1 MQCSEGKNMNPD
13 KNTVFQKNG
22 KQTFFWNMAGGF
34 CNSITSFLL
43 LLFVTRILG
52 SDEAGIFS
60 FAFATAQLMLTIGKF
75 GMRAYQATDVNEI
88 IGFPSYLVSRMIS
101 CLLMLAAS
109 WIYIIW
115 NGYEGRKLWII
126 LLVCLIKIPDAVE
139 DVFHGELQRIG
150 KLDLAGKLLTLRNVL
165 TIFVFTATLILS
177 RDLQTTCFT
186 AAFFSI
192 VVTLW
197 LNLWYT
203 SRWSKIS
210 IHGNAQQLKGL
221 FAGCLPLFVASFLS
235 LYIYNAPKNA
245 IDSLLA
251 YEYQTYYSILFMP
264 AFVIN
269 LFSEFAF
276 KPVLTNLAV
285 SWDKKD
291 IQSFSKSVFTLL
303 GLIVVLTIVVIL
315 GASILGIPVL
325 SLVYGVDLSPYKT
338 ELLVL
343 LSGGGF
349 GAGAYFLY
357 NVLTSMRKQGIILTG
372 YATVAILVT
381 VLSPKLV
388 EQYHM
393 FGAAMSYFCS
403 IMALFLFFFIM
414 LFVIIIVRKQT
425 INNQVKTDEG
435 VSNYSGI

>member
-1 MQCSEGKNMNPD
+1 MNPE
-13 KNTVFQKNG
+13 KNRILEKNG

-34 CNSITSFLL
+34 CNSVTSFLL

-52 SDEAGIFS
+52 SEEAGIFS

-75 GMRAYQATDVNEI
+75 GMRAYQATDVNVI
-88 IGFPSYLVSRMIS
+88 IGFPSYLVSRIIS
-101 CLLMLAAS
+101 CVLMLAAS

-115 NGYEGRKLWII
+115 NGYEGRKLWIM

-150 KLDLAGKLLTLRNVL
+150 KLDLAGKLLTFRNLL
-165 TIFVFTATLILS
+165 TIFVFTATLIMF
-177 RDLQTTCFT
+177 RDLHITCFT
-186 AAFFSI
+186 AAVFSI

-197 LNLWYT
+197 INLWYT
-203 SRWSKIS
+203 SRWTRIS
-210 IHGNAQQLKGL
+210 IHGNVQQLKGL
-221 FAGCLPLFVASFLS
+221 FAGCFPLFIASFLS

-245 IDSLLA
+245 IDSLLT

-276 KPVLTNLAV
+276 KPVLTNLAI
-285 SWDKKD
+285 SWEAGEMR
-291 IQSFSKSVFTLL
+291 IFFKSVFSLL
-303 GLIVVLTIVVIL
+303 GLILILTIVVIL

-325 SLVYGVDLSPYKT
+325 SWVYGVNLSPYKV

-343 LSGGGF
+343 LAGGGF

-372 YATVAILVT
+372 YLAVGVLVT

-388 EQYHM
+388 EKYNM
-393 FGAAMSYFCS
+393 IGAAMSYFCS
-403 IMALFLFFFIM
+403 IMILFFFFFIM
-414 LFVIIIVRKQT
+414 LLVTIVVRKQT
-425 INNQVKTDEG
+425 MNNQVKDR
-435 VSNYSGI
+435 